1 MIGWAVGMIILLP
14 TIAVLGYVGRLY
26 FGTNIKA
33 AQSMLA
39 TATIIPWYIG
49 GLMMAAAVAFII
61 TTGDSYLLSGATN
74 LATDVYNHFKKDA
87 TDREVLRATQW
98 SIVIFG
104 ALALGILKFFPSILA
119 IQYWS
124 YTIVGAGITPSL
136 IGCIVCPDKVSKW
149 GGILSMVGGTLL
161 TIVWEMAGQPF
172 GHATILVAFPVSVI
186 LLVIGSIL
194 FKNKKVT
201 A

>member
-98 SIVIFG
+98 SI
-104 ALALGILKFFPSILA
+104 LA

-124 YTIVGAGITPSL
+124 YTIVGAGITPAL